1 MITPMKEIANSAE
14 DMLPGI
20 HARVIGNYIRRLNNA
35 MLSERQRNHHPLLLH
50 LNQWRMSIGV
60 TFGDP
65 RVLPGGRALE
75 FSTSQ
80 QIEMY
85 NTEHFSTDKD
95 KSSGAPKLSKEE
107 KAALKEQGVTANG
120 EKLVMFNEHSF
131 KITKDKTGGRIK
143 DGRFKLIRDESMGLP
158 VGYIDQSRSIVQHGL
173 KRGVL
178 SGAPN
183 SFSHDDYRK
192 WGGAGDFVK
201 WLVENPEAERA
212 IVGQIVETYRQAWGV
227 M

>member
-1 MITPMKEIANSAE
+1 
-14 DMLPGI
+14 
-20 HARVIGNYIRRLNNA
+20 
-35 MLSERQRNHHPLLLH
+35 
-50 LNQWRMSIGV
+50 
-60 TFGDP
+60 
-65 RVLPGGRALE
+65 
-75 FSTSQ
+75 
-80 QIEMY
+80 
-85 NTEHFSTDKD
+85 
-95 KSSGAPKLSKEE
+95 
-107 KAALKEQGVTANG
+107 
-120 EKLVMFNEHSF
+120 
-131 KITKDKTGGRIK
+131 
-143 DGRFKLIRDESMGLP
+143 
-158 VGYIDQSRSIVQHGL
+158 VQHGL